1 MNEPPGAPPAAPGE
15 PPPRWVL
22 PALVAAQ
29 AGGISPWLSSSAVL
43 PALSGAWGLAP
54 GDAGLLVSAVQAGF
68 LVGTLVFALF
78 NIADL
83 FSPRRV
89 FAGSALAVAA
99 LNVLLI
105 PAGGL
110 AQGLALRFAAGMALA
125 GVYPVGMKI
134 AVSWY
139 PGRAGYVLGWML
151 AAGTL
156 GSSSAYLLAGL
167 AATGLRL
174 PWQAVLGAASL
185 LAAGAA
191 ALMLRVG
198 EGPHLA
204 PAPRLE
210 LSLAWRLFALPRY
223 RAAALGYFG
232 HLWELYAAWALAPL
246 FVGAALAPLGWDSPA
261 AVRLGAFAMVA
272 AGVGGCLWG
281 GAASLRLGS
290 LRVAALALAGSG
302 AFCVLGPL
310 LHAVHPLLYG
320 AGLLVWGA
328 LLIADAAQFFALA
341 AAACPA
347 RYVGTA
353 LTVQNCLGF
362 ALTIVSIELAGR
374 SFAALGP
381 AVTWLLAPG
390 PLLGL
395 WLLLRGTR
403 GAPAPVA
410 G

>member
-1 MNEPPGAPPAAPGE
+1 
-15 PPPRWVL
+15 
-22 PALVAAQ
+22 
-29 AGGISPWLSSSAVL
+29 
-43 PALSGAWGLAP
+43 
-54 GDAGLLVSAVQAGF
+54 
-68 LVGTLVFALF
+68 
-78 NIADL
+78 
-83 FSPRRV
+83 
-89 FAGSALAVAA
+89 
-99 LNVLLI
+99 
-105 PAGGL
+105 
-110 AQGLALRFAAGMALA
+110 
-125 GVYPVGMKI
+125 
-134 AVSWY
+134 
-139 PGRAGYVLGWML
+139 
-151 AAGTL
+151 
-156 GSSSAYLLAGL
+156 
-167 AATGLRL
+167 
-174 PWQAVLGAASL
+174 
-185 LAAGAA
+185 
-191 ALMLRVG
+191 
-198 EGPHLA
+198 
-204 PAPRLE
+204 
-210 LSLAWRLFALPRY
+210 
-223 RAAALGYFG
+223 
-232 HLWELYAAWALAPL
+232 
-246 FVGAALAPLGWDSPA
+246 
-261 AVRLGAFAMVA
+261 MVA
-272 AGVGGCLWG
+272 AGIGGCLWG

-320 AGLLVWGA
+320 VGLLVWGA

-403 GAPAPVA
+403 NGPAPAA